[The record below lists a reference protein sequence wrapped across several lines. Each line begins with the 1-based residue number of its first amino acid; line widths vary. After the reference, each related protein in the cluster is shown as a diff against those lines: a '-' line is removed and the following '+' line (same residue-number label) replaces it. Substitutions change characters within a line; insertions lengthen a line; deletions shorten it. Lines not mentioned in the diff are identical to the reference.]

1 MNTIALF
8 ALYNN
13 SSIFVYIS
21 TAVCTFVVLNQ
32 IVIANPPPPPR
43 HPTSGPGWWEGGGS
57 NLCTHKSW
65 AKPLPVHCSSVGSS
79 YIR

>member
-32 IVIANPPPPPR
+32 IVIATPPPLATPHLRP
-43 HPTSGPGWWEGGGS
+43 WLGGGR
-57 NLCTHKSW
+57 
-65 AKPLPVHCSSVGSS
+65 GGGE
-79 YIR
+79 

>member
-32 IVIANPPPPPR
+32 IVIANPHPPPLATPHLR
-43 HPTSGPGWWEGGGS
+43 PWLGGG
-57 NLCTHKSW
+57 
-65 AKPLPVHCSSVGSS
+65 GGE
-79 YIR
+79 

>member
-32 IVIANPPPPPR
+32 IVIASTPPPPPR
-43 HPTSGPGWWEGGGS
+43 PPPPPGRGGG
-57 NLCTHKSW
+57 
-65 AKPLPVHCSSVGSS
+65 GGG
-79 YIR
+79 

>member
-43 HPTSGPGWWEGGGS
+43 HPTSGPGWGEGGGE
-57 NLCTHKSW
+57 
-65 AKPLPVHCSSVGSS
+65 
-79 YIR
+79 

>member
-21 TAVCTFVVLNQ
+21 TAVCTFDVLNQ
-32 IVIANPPPPPR
+32 IVIASPPPSPP
-43 HPTSGPGWWEGGGS
+43 PTSGPGWGEGGG
-57 NLCTHKSW
+57 
-65 AKPLPVHCSSVGSS
+65 VISVPTNHGQSHS
-79 YIR
+79 LFTVQV